1 MNAYIYVLSI
11 NGLLFFF
18 SIVFYFFPP
27 NKINNFY
34 GYRTKLSM
42 LNTDIWNFANKQFNK
57 AFVKYAFIGCLAAIV
72 LQTIST
78 SQLTWQPMIILLCS
92 LGATILTTEQHLSQN
107 FDKEGKRKKLK
118 K

>member
-1 MNAYIYVLSI
+1 MNAYTYVLSI

-27 NKINNFY
+27 KKINNFY

-42 LNTDIWNFANKQFNK
+42 LNTDIWNFANTQFNN
-57 AFVKYAFIGCLAAIV
+57 AFVKYALIGCVSALV

-92 LGATILTTEQHLSQN
+92 LGATILTTEQRLSQN

>member
-1 MNAYIYVLSI
+1 MNAYTYVLSI

-27 NKINNFY
+27 KKINNFY

-42 LNTDIWNFANKQFNK
+42 LNTDIWNFANKQFNN

-92 LGATILTTEQHLSQN
+92 LGATILTTEQRLSQN

>member
-1 MNAYIYVLSI
+1 
-11 NGLLFFF
+11 
-18 SIVFYFFPP
+18 
-27 NKINNFY
+27 
-34 GYRTKLSM
+34 M

-57 AFVKYAFIGCLAAIV
+57 AFVTYAFIGCLAAIV